1 MRENVP
7 KKKKRSSK
15 PSRSIL
21 QLTRKQFF
29 VWFALTFFAMAWMFV
44 LGILVGRGLSPV
56 RFDVPKLK
64 DDLVT
69 LKEKVL
75 PTEEKASEA
84 EKGTTSEVPD
94 LEFYKA
100 LRERRA
106 VPRSK
111 ARIVHRKVPGPNS
124 EVAETPTK
132 PHAVVTKNAGFLAGS
147 KLEDMAAQEDA
158 PELEIIPKKLAVTKK
173 PKHYGALTIQVAA
186 FKRTEK
192 AQELIAG
199 LRRKGYDAYK
209 VTADL
214 PNKGTYHRVRVG
226 HYANAEEARLAA
238 SKLREERL
246 ETIIVRSE

>member
-1 MRENVP
+1 MRENVQ
-7 KKKKRSSK
+7 KKKKPSSK
-15 PSRSIL
+15 LSRSIL

-75 PTEEKASEA
+75 PTDDEASEV
-84 EKGTTSEVPD
+84 EKDTISEIPD

-100 LRERRA
+100 LREERA
-106 VPRSK
+106 DPRSR
-111 ARIVHRKVPGPNS
+111 AMIMHRKAPDS
-124 EVAETPTK
+124 KLQVAKSPAK
-132 PHAVVTKNAGFLAGS
+132 PQAVVTKSGEQPAGS
-147 KLEDMAAQEDA
+147 ELQVTAAQEEA
-158 PELEIIPKKLAVTKK
+158 AELQNIPKKLAVTKK
-173 PKHYGALTIQVAA
+173 PKHQGPLTIQVAA
-186 FKRTEK
+186 FRRAEK
-192 AQELIAG
+192 AQELVMG

-214 PNKGTYHRVRVG
+214 PDKGTYHRVRVG
-226 HYANAEEARLAA
+226 HYADAEEARLAA
-238 SKLREERL
+238 SKLRQERL
-246 ETIIVRSE
+246 ETIIVKSD

>member
-29 VWFALTFFAMAWMFV
+29 VWFALTFFAMVWMFV

-75 PTEEKASEA
+75 PTEEEVSEA
-84 EKGTTSEVPD
+84 GKESTSEIPD

-100 LRERRA
+100 LREKRA
-106 VPRSK
+106 EPRSR
-111 ARIVHRKVPGPNS
+111 ARIVHRKVPDPNS
-124 EVAETPTK
+124 KVATPTK
-132 PHAVVTKNAGFLAGS
+132 PHAVVTESAGQPAG
-147 KLEDMAAQEDA
+147 LELGKTAAQEEA
-158 PELEIIPKKLAVTKK
+158 TELQNIPKKIAVTKK
-173 PKHYGALTIQVAA
+173 PKHQGALTIQVAA

-192 AQELIAG
+192 AQALIAG
-199 LRRKGYDAYK
+199 LRRKGYDAYQ

-226 HYANAEEARLAA
+226 HYANAEEARFAA
-238 SKLREERL
+238 SKLRQERL
-246 ETIIVRSE
+246 ETIIVKSD

>member
-7 KKKKRSSK
+7 KKKKRPSK

-29 VWFALTFFAMAWMFV
+29 VWFALTFFAMVWMFV

-64 DDLVT
+64 DELVT

-75 PTEEKASEA
+75 PSEEEASGVRKAA
-84 EKGTTSEVPD
+84 TSETPD

-100 LRERRA
+100 LREKRA
-106 VPRSK
+106 EPRSR
-111 ARIVHRKVPGPNS
+111 ARIVHRKAPDPNLQA
-124 EVAETPTK
+124 AEAPVK
-132 PHAVVTKNAGFLAGS
+132 PHAVVTESEGRPAGS
-147 KLEDMAAQEDA
+147 GLKVTAAQEEA
-158 PELEIIPKKLAVTKK
+158 AELQIIPKKLAVTKK
-173 PKHYGALTIQVAA
+173 PKHQGALTIQVAA

-199 LRRKGYDAYK
+199 LRRKGYDAYE

-214 PNKGTYHRVRVG
+214 PNRGTYHRVRVG

-238 SKLREERL
+238 SRLRQERL
-246 ETIIVRSE
+246 ETIIVKGD